1 MRRVPAAAA
10 ALALVLV
17 PGAGVA
23 RADESP
29 GPPVVAAK
37 SWLVADLTTGSIL
50 AAKHPHRRLPPAST
64 LKTLTAVTLLPR
76 LGKTDVYRV
85 QWEDAAVEGSAVGIV
100 PDATY
105 TVDELFYGLMLPS
118 GNDAAHAL
126 ANAAGGM
133 HKTVR
138 MMAEEAQRLG
148 AVDTVVRNPSG
159 LDAPGQV
166 SSAYDLA
173 LFAKAGLARRDFRRY
188 VSTVTTAFPAE
199 MPKRPG
205 KERHTYQIY
214 NQNPLLLHGY
224 RGVVG
229 VKTGYTTLAGRTFVG
244 AAHRDGHLLVVTLM
258 ASREPT
264 ELAAE
269 RLLDWGF
276 DHVDDLPQAFLV
288 GATEAERPVAVAGPG
303 DAAHATS
310 VEPSTAGADLG
321 LGLPAA
327 LAVAAMTAAALLGGA
342 LGVRAYR
349 SRAG

>member
-1 MRRVPAAAA
+1 MRRVPPILLAV
-10 ALALVLV
+10 ALALPL
-17 PGAGVA
+17 GAGAA
-23 RADESP
+23 RADEP
-29 GPPVVAAK
+29 VAAPVVAAK
-37 SWLVADLTTGSIL
+37 SWLVADLTTGTIL
-50 AAKHPHRRLPPAST
+50 AAKRPHRQLPPAST
-64 LKTLTAVTLLPR
+64 LKTLTAVTLLQR
-76 LGKTDVYRV
+76 LVKSREYHA

-100 PDATY
+100 PEATY

-133 HKTVR
+133 RKTVR
-138 MMAEEAQRLG
+138 MMRDEAQGLG
-148 AVDTVVRNPSG
+148 AADTVVRNPSG

-188 VSTVTTAFPAE
+188 VSTVTVAFPAE
-199 MPKRPG
+199 MPRRAG
-205 KERHTYQIY
+205 KERNTFQIY

-244 AAHRDGHLLVVTLM
+244 AAQRGDHLLVVTIM
-258 ASREPT
+258 ASQEST
-264 ELAAE
+264 ELAAQ

-276 DHVDDLPQAFLV
+276 AHLDQPPQGFLV
-288 GATEAERPVAVAGPG
+288 GAAKGERPVALAGVSGSSVAT
-303 DAAHATS
+303 DAA
-310 VEPSTAGADLG
+310 PSTSGADLG

-327 LAVAAMTAAALLGGA
+327 LAVALLTAVVLFTGA
-342 LGVRAYR
+342 LGVRGYR
-349 SRAG
+349 SRD